1 MVKRGDDGVM
11 MKKKAEEFLEFVEK
25 SPSCYHVID
34 NFKNMLSEAG
44 YIQVR
49 EECKWDL
56 QKGGKY
62 YCIRGG
68 SSIIA
73 FAIPEE
79 EYTNFQIVAAHSDA
93 PTFKI
98 KENPELLTDGHY
110 VELNVEKYGGMI
122 YSSWFDRP
130 LSVAGRVVLKNND
143 TFESRLV
150 NIDRD
155 LLVIPNVAIHMSRD
169 INDGYKYNAQKD
181 MIPIFG
187 EAASKNEFMKLV
199 AKAADVNEQ
208 QLYGMDLYLYNR
220 TKGSIWGACEE
231 FISSPKIDD
240 LECAYT
246 AMKALLLASENR
258 EQSNKKSVLVC
269 AVFDNEEVG
278 SQTKQGAASTFLY
291 DVLTRIDEKNY
302 RQTIATS
309 FMLSADNGHAVHPH
323 HLDKADPTNRPYMN
337 EGVVIK
343 YNANQKYTTDAVS
356 AAVFKGICEN
366 AHIPVQSYV
375 NRSDIAGGSTLG
387 NISNGQVSLDTVD
400 IGVAQLAMHSSYET
414 AGVRDVT
421 YMLDAMEAFYNTHL
435 EKDERGFIRLK

>member
-1 MVKRGDDGVM
+1 MIKQR
-11 MKKKAEEFLEFVEK
+11 AEEFLDFVK
-25 SPSCYHVID
+25 NSPSCYHVID
-34 NFKNMLSEAG
+34 NFRNMLNAAG
-44 YIQVR
+44 YAELR
-49 EECKWDL
+49 EECSWKL
-56 QKGGKY
+56 EKGGKY

-73 FAIPEE
+73 FAVPKE
-79 EYTNFQIVAAHSDA
+79 EYTNFQVIAAHSDA
-93 PTFKI
+93 PVFKI
-98 KENPELLTDGHY
+98 KENPEILTDGHY

-122 YSSWFDRP
+122 YSTWLDRP
-130 LSVAGRVVLKNND
+130 LSLAGRVIVKNKD
-143 TFESRLV
+143 TFESRLI

-155 LLVIPNVAIHMSRD
+155 LLVIPNAAIHMNRD

-181 MIPIFG
+181 MVPIFG
-187 EAASKNEFMKLV
+187 GAGAGNMFNKLV
-199 AKAADVNEQ
+199 AKEACTDACQ
-208 QLYGMDLYLYNR
+208 IYGMDLYLYNR

-246 AMKALLLASENR
+246 AMKALLQAADADSGI
-258 EQSNKKSVLVC
+258 NKSSVLIC

-302 RQTIATS
+302 RQKIAKG

-343 YNANQKYTTDAVS
+343 YNANQKYTTDALS

-366 AHIPVQSYV
+366 ADIPVQSYV

-387 NISNGQVSLDTVD
+387 NILSSQVSFDTVD
-400 IGVAQLAMHSSYET
+400 IGAAQLAMHSAYET
-414 AGVRDVT
+414 AGVKDLT
-421 YMLDAMEAFYNTHL
+421 YMLEAMKAFYNTHL
-435 EKDERGFIRLK
+435 EKDERGFVSIVN